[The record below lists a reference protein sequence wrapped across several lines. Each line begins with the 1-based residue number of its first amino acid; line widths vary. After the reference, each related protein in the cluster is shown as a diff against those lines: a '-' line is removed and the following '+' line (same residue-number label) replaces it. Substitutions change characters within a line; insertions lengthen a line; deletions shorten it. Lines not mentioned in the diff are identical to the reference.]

1 MWVKPHKPKMKPKI
15 LIIEDEAEIA
25 DTIQYAL
32 ESEAFSTHWVT
43 TGQAALQILDQNQ
56 KILDQNQIELI
67 ILDIGLPDI
76 SGFELL
82 KLIREK
88 WSLPVIFL
96 TARND
101 EVDRIVGL
109 EIGADDYVS
118 KPFSPRE
125 LVARVKVILRRVLPT
140 PTEGNLPFESDPQR
154 AQIRFQNQIL
164 PLTKAEYLLLS
175 TLLTHPQQVYSRTQL
190 MDKIW
195 ESSHPSDERT
205 IDTHIKT
212 IRAKLRTIDNTL
224 DPVTTHR
231 GLGYSIN
238 LNRKTNN
245 A

>member
-1 MWVKPHKPKMKPKI
+1 MKPKI
-15 LIIEDEAEIA
+15 LIIEDEVEIA

-32 ESEAFSTHWVT
+32 ESEAFIACWVT
-43 TGQAALQILDQNQ
+43 TGQAAL
-56 KILDQNQIELI
+56 KILDQDQIELI

-82 KLIREK
+82 KIIRQK

-96 TARND
+96 TARNH

-125 LVARVKVILRRVLPT
+125 LVARVKVILRRMLPVS
-140 PTEGNLPFESDPQR
+140 TEGSQLFESDHQL

-175 TLLTHPQQVYSRTQL
+175 TLLAHPLRVHSRMQL

-195 ESSHPSDERT
+195 DSPHPSDERT

-231 GLGYSIN
+231 GLGYSID
-238 LNRKTNN
+238 LKRKKPNN